1 MYRQAEETIN
11 HGLSLGARLLLGV
24 LATLF
29 GITMVLIAPPT
40 DKAIFFY
47 AFGIFCLLI
56 ALGCFTKG
64 RVRQFIGSVVGCAV
78 FGLGV
83 WYLVIE
89 LSRGAYGLGARG
101 EPSVGNACLYLVFI
115 GIPGATYAYRAR
127 FGLRRKS

>member
-64 RVRQFIGSVVGCAV
+64 AS
-78 FGLGV
+78 
-83 WYLVIE
+83 
-89 LSRGAYGLGARG
+89 
-101 EPSVGNACLYLVFI
+101 GNL
-115 GIPGATYAYRAR
+115 
-127 FGLRRKS
+127 

>member
-1 MYRQAEETIN
+1 M
-11 HGLSLGARLLLGV
+11 LLLGV

-64 RVRQFIGSVVGCAV
+64 AS
-78 FGLGV
+78 
-83 WYLVIE
+83 
-89 LSRGAYGLGARG
+89 
-101 EPSVGNACLYLVFI
+101 GNL
-115 GIPGATYAYRAR
+115 
-127 FGLRRKS
+127 

>member
-1 MYRQAEETIN
+1 MYRHAEETIN
-11 HGLSLGARLLLGV
+11 HGLSLGAMLLLGV

-89 LSRGAYGLGARG
+89 LSRGIYWPGARS
-101 EPSVGNACLYLVFI
+101 EPSVWNACLYLVFI
-115 GIPGATYAYRAR
+115 GIPGAAYAYRAR
-127 FGLRRKS
+127 FGLRRKP